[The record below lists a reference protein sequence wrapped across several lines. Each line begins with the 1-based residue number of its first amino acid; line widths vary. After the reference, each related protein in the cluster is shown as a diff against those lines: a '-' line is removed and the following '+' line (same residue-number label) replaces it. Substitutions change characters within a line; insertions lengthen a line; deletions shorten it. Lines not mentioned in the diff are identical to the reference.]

1 MRRWDLEV
9 SSLAPAAWAADL
21 GTDPA
26 LVQTSLGAVRGRPPV
41 SSPTFSESQ
50 IRQEDTVELYF
61 RKLILQQARFF
72 KCLI

>member
-9 SSLAPAAWAADL
+9 SGLAPAPWATDL

-50 IRQEDTVELYF
+50 TRREDSVELYF
-61 RKLILQQARFF
+61 LKLVLQQARFL